1 MCDFMCVCVYG
12 GVCVCVCEW
21 RLEVQYFLTVYEDE
35 WRAKVSQ
42 RLLAFVCNRLSR
54 RHFYFFLF
62 EWPAAF
68 SMAAANFL
76 ILFFKS
82 VVLTQSGLLEIIWF
96 SRWVHEN
103 WGQHVGG
110 GCSPATKGLFFIS
123 KVLNCAN
130 WKMREVEK
138 VRENYLVY
146 RLSFPILNLVE
157 HILSY

>member
-1 MCDFMCVCVYG
+1 MCLRLWRC
-12 GVCVCVCEW
+12 VCVCVWVETRGCNIFW
-21 RLEVQYFLTVYEDE
+21 LCMRMNDAPKFRNAF
-35 WRAKVSQ
+35 W
-42 RLLAFVCNRLSR
+42 LLFAIACLVATFT
-54 RHFYFFLF
+54 FFLF